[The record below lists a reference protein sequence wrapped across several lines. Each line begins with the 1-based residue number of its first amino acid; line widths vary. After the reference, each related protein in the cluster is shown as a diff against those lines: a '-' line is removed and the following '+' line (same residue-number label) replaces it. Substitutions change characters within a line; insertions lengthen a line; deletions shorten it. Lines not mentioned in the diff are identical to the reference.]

1 LTTGLEGW
9 QMRRRQSGVS
19 VFSFVLIAAMVGLLG
34 YGALRLAP
42 IYMTQMSVRSILNTL
57 KLNNDGQNANAAQVK
72 SELGKQLDIEMIS
85 FPHVRDFVV
94 QKTDEGLVVSVAYE
108 ERVPFVANVSLVA
121 EFSNKVEIQR

>member
-1 LTTGLEGW
+1 
-9 QMRRRQSGVS
+9 
-19 VFSFVLIAAMVGLLG
+19 MVGLLG